1 MQKECGGVKLL
12 AKAIIIGGGVGG
24 LSAAIELASKGI
36 EIDLI
41 DPSSELGGKIH
52 QTDFNGVMID
62 SGPTVLTMKWVFESL
77 FDKAGANLSDEIK
90 ISKLNII
97 ARHFWSSHE
106 QLDLFADKRKSAEA
120 IKNFSSKHEADKFLS
135 FCNLSSKI
143 FQVLEPGFINNQR
156 PRITQ
161 SGELL
166 GYEGMKLL
174 YSIGPFRSFWYSLS
188 KQFKDPRLQQL
199 FARYSTY
206 VGSSPWSSPST
217 LMLIPHVEMSGVW
230 TIEGGM
236 IELTRSMVKLCRK
249 LGVKFHKN
257 YCEEILTYKGHTSGV
272 RLQDGNSILAENII
286 FNGDINAITNGLL
299 GPKVKKASKKI
310 HSTKRSLSALTWVV
324 QSQTDGLDLTRHN
337 IFFNKNYQNEFID
350 IFKKQQLPLRPTVYL
365 CAQDRVDRL
374 LTTKNK
380 LERLFILVNAPPL
393 GDNSKITEMEYK
405 QCQSSA
411 VSLLN
416 KCGLSIQTNPNSWI
430 QKTAV
435 DFHHRY
441 PATGGSLYGS
451 KTHGWLTP
459 FQRQGSRS
467 KIPGLYL
474 SGGSIHPGPGIP
486 MATISGR
493 LAAEAL
499 MADLGLT
506 NQ

>member
-1 MQKECGGVKLL
+1 M
-12 AKAIIIGGGVGG
+12 AKVIIIGGGVGG

-41 DPSSELGGKIH
+41 DPNSELGGKIH
-52 QTDFNGVMID
+52 QTNFNGAMVD
-62 SGPTVLTMKWVFESL
+62 TGPTVLTMKWVFESL
-77 FDKAGANLSDEIK
+77 FNKAGANLSDEIK

-97 ARHFWSSHE
+97 ARHFWSNSE
-106 QLDLFADKRKSAEA
+106 QLDLFADKQKSAEA
-120 IKNFSSKHEADKFLS
+120 IAKFSNKEEADKFLS
-135 FCNLSSKI
+135 FCNLSSKV
-143 FQVLEPGFINNQR
+143 FQVLEPGFINSQR
-156 PRITQ
+156 PRITK

-166 GYEGMKLL
+166 GFAGLKLL
-174 YSIGPFRSFWYSLS
+174 CSIGPFRSFWYSLS

-206 VGSSPWSSPST
+206 VGSSPWSAPST
-217 LMLIPHVEMSGVW
+217 LMLIPHVEMTGVW
-230 TIEGGM
+230 TIQGGM
-236 IELTRSMVKLCRK
+236 IELTRAMVKLCKK
-249 LGVKFHKN
+249 LGVRFHKN

-272 RLQDGNSILAENII
+272 RLQDGNSILAENIV
-286 FNGDINAITNGLL
+286 FNGDISAITDGLL
-299 GPKVKKASKKI
+299 GPKVKSASKK
-310 HSTKRSLSALTWVV
+310 TQPTNRSLSALTWVV
-324 QSQTDGLDLTRHN
+324 QSQTDGLELTRHN
-337 IFFNKNYQNEFID
+337 VFFNKSYQDEFID
-350 IFKKQQLPLRPTVYL
+350 IFKKQQLPLKPTVYL
-365 CAQDRVDRL
+365 CAQDREDK
-374 LTTKNK
+374 LTSIKNK

-405 QCQSSA
+405 KCQSSA

-416 KCGLSIQTNPNSWI
+416 KCGLSIKTTPDTWI

-441 PATGGSLYGS
+441 PATGGSLYGT

-474 SGGSIHPGPGIP
+474 SGGSIHPGPGVP

-499 MADLGLT
+499 MADLGLI